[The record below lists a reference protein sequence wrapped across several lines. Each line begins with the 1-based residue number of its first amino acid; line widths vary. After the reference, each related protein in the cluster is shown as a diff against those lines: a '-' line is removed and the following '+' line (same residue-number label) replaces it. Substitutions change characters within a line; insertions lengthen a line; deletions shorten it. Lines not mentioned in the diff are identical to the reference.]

1 MLSYLMSSASRRRL
15 FLRRAAAAAAA
26 ALEESAGMGVE
37 EEARYSAA
45 WEAGR
50 EGFTRLRRIIRFA
63 EDWVDHSG
71 RDGKEWIR

>member
-1 MLSYLMSSASRRRL
+1 
-15 FLRRAAAAAAA
+15 
-26 ALEESAGMGVE
+26 MGVE

-71 RDGKEWIR
+71 RDGKEWLR